1 MDKELA
7 QLEEWAVNLI
17 NDYETELQRT
27 DPRSSMHK
35 RIKRFS
41 GELVAN
47 PEAYGELLDLG
58 RSQGM
63 TGPEL
68 VNAIR
73 RIEQGLL
80 DEAGK
85 GKAPSRKQLM
95 SDVIHHFYAQRT
107 GGDTLRRLGQA
118 DRQEARAA
126 LRDEFGRW
134 GNVPENLRSLFRA
147 GHLNTDVLKGIEAE
161 AMSEFGVTK
170 GGQLALPKAHTTKGK
185 LVTGDIAGATTAR
198 EAIEGMKPQFEI
210 QGRETQAAIDAL
222 QPLMDDLDRIAG
234 SKYRPDMSEKELL
247 VRRNLFT
254 AKADEVKAAFQRH
267 YKPYIIQKG
276 GAKFNAGFGLEALD
290 VLKRNL
296 GGALF
301 GAVTALD
308 PEMIKGIQA
317 GEYQQVAEQVALGT
331 AAGTAAQQLVT
342 GSTMLGQ
349 LQRAATLGR
358 IPGALNFA
366 AGVARVAP
374 PILAG
379 MAGYQALDVITTAAT
394 GKTLKETG
402 QAAEQTKEELRQQ
415 GVSEYQL
422 RRKARTGRF

>member
-85 GKAPSRKQLM
+85 GRAPSRKQMM

-118 DRQEARAA
+118 DRQAARAA

-147 GHLNTDVLKGIEAE
+147 GHLNNDVLKGIEAE
-161 AMSEFGVTK
+161 ALAEIGVTRP
-170 GGQLALPKAHTTKGK
+170 QELSLPKAHITKGRA
-185 LVTGDIAGATTAR
+185 VTGDVVGATTAQ
-198 EAIEGMKPQFEI
+198 EAIEGMRPQFQI
-210 QGRETQAAIDAL
+210 QGRETQAAVEAT
-222 QPLMDDLDRIAG
+222 QPLMEELDVIAG
-234 SKYRPDMSEKELL
+234 SKYTPTMSAEELAI
-247 VRRNLFT
+247 RRNVLE
-254 AKADEVKAAFQRH
+254 ANPQQVKAAIQRQFS
-267 YKPYIIQKG
+267 PFIIKNG
-276 GAKFNAGFGLEALD
+276 SARILPRVGALAAVGAVLD
-290 VLKRNL
+290 V
-296 GGALF
+296 GGVQAAVQQAQQPM
-301 GAVTALD
+301 GARESLATALEGVSSAAGLASLT
-308 PEMIKGIQA
+308 PAAPVAGPVSLATGAAAAAVRGKAEQKIPQLIKKVQEVEEKVFPLKGIINFSKA
-317 GEYQQVAEQVALGT
+317 
-331 AAGTAAQQLVT
+331 AAQ
-342 GSTMLGQ
+342 LG
-349 LQRAATLGR
+349 
-358 IPGALNFA
+358 F
-366 AGVARVAP
+366 
-374 PILAG
+374 
-379 MAGYQALDVITTAAT
+379 
-394 GKTLKETG
+394 
-402 QAAEQTKEELRQQ
+402 
-415 GVSEYQL
+415 
-422 RRKARTGRF
+422 